1 MGNNNRLRNG
11 IVALLGFSLAGW
23 PRGLGAAQPPEE
35 RISQPGR
42 YQGYSRVR
50 FDGWRRSSRY
60 LTMRDGVRIAIDV
73 LRPTRSNVL
82 HEERLPVIW
91 EHRRYLRAVLNPSGK
106 IYSQLDRQ
114 DHPMR
119 KLVQHG
125 YICAVADGRGSGVS
139 FGARIDPNPPQESLA
154 AYDITE
160 WLATQPWCNGRV
172 GMYGISYSGTAQLMA
187 AGTAPPHLKAIFPEM
202 GMFDLLPTGR
212 HFAAGHRIRIAITC
226 ADKDSCQTPQ
236 LNPAPSLTVFR
247 DAQHPSGVI
256 LPGVE

>member
-1 MGNNNRLRNG
+1 MLHRRMGNNNRLRNG

-172 GMYGISYSGTAQLMA
+172 GMYGISRDRPAAPEGDLPRDGHVRPAAHRQALCRRPSHPDRYHLCRQRQLPDAATEPGTE
-187 AGTAPPHLKAIFPEM
+187 PH
-202 GMFDLLPTGR
+202 GVSR
-212 HFAAGHRIRIAITC
+212 R
-226 ADKDSCQTPQ
+226 
-236 LNPAPSLTVFR
+236 PAPLRR
-247 DAQHPSGVI
+247 DPARG
-256 LPGVE
+256 